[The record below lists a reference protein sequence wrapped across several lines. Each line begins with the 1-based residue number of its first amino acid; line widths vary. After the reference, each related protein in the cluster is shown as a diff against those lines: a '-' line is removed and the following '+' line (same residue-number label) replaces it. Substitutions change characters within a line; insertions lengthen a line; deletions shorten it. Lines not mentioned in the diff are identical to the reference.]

1 MEREYNSMDSKV
13 FILGKPLKSMYK
25 SKLLPVL
32 LLFGFM
38 FILFPFVDGKAVRL
52 DGCTIQNNY
61 DNGSLQNATITLS
74 TGWNL
79 IGNPTDRALALNEL
93 IFSNSTGSYN
103 YNQAHSSGFI
113 NLTTVD
119 ESGLNNHINIQVPTQ
134 IEKYSA
140 YWVYAREA
148 GNLTLPNVRSTGSG
162 KTFRYSDLMVSN
174 GTTELSVDAAND
186 LGWIGREAWAYDH
199 GWKLV
204 CNDLDVCD
212 IDTFSGTQSIFIKS
226 YKPGILVSK
235 EGNISLNEG
244 WNAISFSEDSVNTNS
259 WCEKEKPK
267 KEQPHKKNKQK
278 IKIMIPHSYN
288 GDEPVYNTGKITIKL
303 PDLILL
309 G

>member
-1 MEREYNSMDSKV
+1 
-13 FILGKPLKSMYK
+13 MYK

-103 YNQAHSSGFI
+103 YNQAHSTGFI
-113 NLTTVD
+113 NLSTVD
-119 ESGLNNHINIQVPTQ
+119 ESGLNNPINIQVPTQ

-148 GNLTLPNVRSTGSG
+148 GNLTLPNVRSSGS
-162 KTFRYSDLMVSN
+162 KTYRWADLMFSN
-174 GTTELSVDAAND
+174 GTDTKNVTDAASAN
-186 LGWIGREAWAYDH
+186 WISSAIRYWDPAAGTSGQGAYKILNFP
-199 GWKLV
+199 GNKNYLTSYEGYFV
-204 CNDLDVCD
+204 QGLRSN
-212 IDTFSGTQSIFIKS
+212 ISIIRTG
-226 YKPGILVSK
+226 YL
-235 EGNISLNEG
+235 ENISLNEG

-278 IKIMIPHSYN
+278 IKIMVPHSYN